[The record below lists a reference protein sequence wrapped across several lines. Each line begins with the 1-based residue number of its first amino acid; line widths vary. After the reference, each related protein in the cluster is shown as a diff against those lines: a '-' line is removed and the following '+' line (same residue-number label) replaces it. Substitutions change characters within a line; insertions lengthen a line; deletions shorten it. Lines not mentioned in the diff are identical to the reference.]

1 MATQTIRKTAAD
13 RGDSTKTKTEAKN
26 MTHQNKF
33 KHLHISGGFLDGF
46 DFDFS
51 EKLNCIIGSRGAGKT
66 TILEFLRYAMNVQP
80 LNTSAQK
87 QLQAIVECNLGGGR
101 IEVTVETADKV
112 TYIISRKAGEAPQVL
127 FGDRNPSGMVL
138 EPAMF
143 PLDVFSQNEI
153 EKNASQG
160 AYQMALL
167 ESFNMT
173 ALSELNGKI
182 TRCRRE
188 LDRNAANLLP
198 LQERDRELVA
208 ELNAMPGVKKHL
220 DEFDMVGEEGDAELT
235 HAHHMK
241 DIRGL
246 EARYIEN
253 AEKNISDSESR
264 FNSLRNFLAD
274 HMKWSGVGNLEDGEN
289 SDLIERAREELSEQN
304 EILNR
309 HVQEYLDSVRER
321 FLALADIK
329 NELALRHQKQ
339 EMEYDTLIEK
349 SREDQQRAAE
359 RRKVANEYEKLLVAE
374 KEHERIRTSIRETI
388 DARNVL
394 KQELYVLL
402 NERFKIRSEIAERI
416 NEKLNPDIRVTVNQ
430 FANKE
435 KYVELIENG
444 LKGTHMHYR
453 KVAASLANIFPE
465 DLVRMIVDNN
475 QQTLTEEAL
484 LNPEQAAIVTT
495 TLKNPQFLSAL
506 EVVDIPDRVKIE
518 LNDRGKFKPTEC
530 LSTGQKCNAILP
542 ILLLESERP
551 LLIDQP
557 EDNLDNEFVHS
568 FVVENIKRVK
578 EHRQLIF
585 VTHNPNIPVLGDAE
599 SVLVVESD
607 GSYGHLRCAGSVDD
621 CKSDIINLL
630 EGGREAFKERQERY
644 AI

>member
-167 ESFNMT
+167 ESFNMA

-182 TRCRRE
+182 IRCRRE

-220 DEFDMVGEEGDAELT
+220 DEFDTVGDEGDAELT

-241 DIRGL
+241 DLRGL

-309 HVQEYLDSVRER
+309 YVQEYLDSVRER
-321 FLALADIK
+321 FLALTDIK
-329 NELALRHQKQ
+329 NELAIRHQKQ

>member
-1 MATQTIRKTAAD
+1 
-13 RGDSTKTKTEAKN
+13 
-26 MTHQNKF
+26 
-33 KHLHISGGFLDGF
+33 
-46 DFDFS
+46 
-51 EKLNCIIGSRGAGKT
+51 
-66 TILEFLRYAMNVQP
+66 
-80 LNTSAQK
+80 
-87 QLQAIVECNLGGGR
+87 
-101 IEVTVETADKV
+101 
-112 TYIISRKAGEAPQVL
+112 
-127 FGDRNPSGMVL
+127 
-138 EPAMF
+138 
-143 PLDVFSQNEI
+143 
-153 EKNASQG
+153 
-160 AYQMALL
+160 
-167 ESFNMT
+167 
-173 ALSELNGKI
+173 
-182 TRCRRE
+182 
-188 LDRNAANLLP
+188 
-198 LQERDRELVA
+198 
-208 ELNAMPGVKKHL
+208 
-220 DEFDMVGEEGDAELT
+220 MVGEEGDAELT

-264 FNSLRNFLAD
+264 FNSLQNFLAD

-530 LSTGQKCNAILP
+530 LSTGQKCNSILP

>member
-241 DIRGL
+241 DLRGL

-309 HVQEYLDSVRER
+309 YVQEYLDSVRER
-321 FLALADIK
+321 FLALTDIK
-329 NELALRHQKQ
+329 NELAIRHQKQ

>member
-1 MATQTIRKTAAD
+1 MQPRRRPHRSHSRNGGQGYIHHQPQ
-13 RGDSTKTKTEAKN
+13 SQEA
-26 MTHQNKF
+26 
-33 KHLHISGGFLDGF
+33 S
-46 DFDFS
+46 
-51 EKLNCIIGSRGAGKT
+51 
-66 TILEFLRYAMNVQP
+66 
-80 LNTSAQK
+80 
-87 QLQAIVECNLGGGR
+87 
-101 IEVTVETADKV
+101 
-112 TYIISRKAGEAPQVL
+112 QVL

-264 FNSLRNFLAD
+264 FNSLQNFLAD

-484 LNPEQAAIVTT
+484 LNPNRR
-495 TLKNPQFLSAL
+495 LSSPQ
-506 EVVDIPDRVKIE
+506 P
-518 LNDRGKFKPTEC
+518 
-530 LSTGQKCNAILP
+530 
-542 ILLLESERP
+542 
-551 LLIDQP
+551 
-557 EDNLDNEFVHS
+557 
-568 FVVENIKRVK
+568 
-578 EHRQLIF
+578 
-585 VTHNPNIPVLGDAE
+585 
-599 SVLVVESD
+599 
-607 GSYGHLRCAGSVDD
+607 
-621 CKSDIINLL
+621 
-630 EGGREAFKERQERY
+630 
-644 AI
+644 

>member
-167 ESFNMT
+167 ESFNMA

-182 TRCRRE
+182 IRCRRE

-309 HVQEYLDSVRER
+309 YVQEYLDSVRER
-321 FLALADIK
+321 FLALTDIK
-329 NELALRHQKQ
+329 NELAIRHQKQ